1 MSLQENGGGR
11 LRLSPSHPL
20 PCGQLQNDMS
30 WAQTP
35 GPEGRPP
42 LRGLF
47 PGPAMNSGRTLQLRM
62 RLTPGKVLVE
72 PFVTLP
78 AHGVVLRGHR
88 ASSSF
93 SKLS

>member
-11 LRLSPSHPL
+11 LPLSPSHPF

-47 PGPAMNSGRTLQLRM
+47 PRPEMKDEQPQDTAAVHCM
-62 RLTPGKVLVE
+62 RLTPGKVLV
-72 PFVTLP
+72 
-78 AHGVVLRGHR
+78 
-88 ASSSF
+88 
-93 SKLS
+93 